1 MCKEGEGDNEGV
13 WKRYPGNMFI
23 NIFFI
28 LLFILIVIV
37 ITILKLFFRCKGDEF
52 TIDCYSNSTWLPQ
65 VELECRQCE
74 GDDCEGSGNFE

>member
-1 MCKEGEGDNEGV
+1 MRVTMRESGKG
-13 WKRYPGNMFI
+13 I

-28 LLFILIVIV
+28 LIVNV
-37 ITILKLFFRCKGDEF
+37 ITILMLFFRCKGDEF

-74 GDDCEGSGNFE
+74 GDDCEGSGSFE